1 MRTTRQERTA
11 LGVAALLLAMGAVVQ
26 RRGTEAPPAEWSAAA
41 AEGGGEADRLLE
53 RAGKAAER
61 EARASTP
68 LMAGERLDPNTA
80 SATELERLP
89 RVGPGVAR
97 RIVEW
102 RASHGPFRT
111 LADLDSVPGVGA
123 ALLREAAPH
132 LALPAAP
139 VRAAS
144 ARPGLA
150 LSSSAPSPAAAGPL
164 DLNAATAEE
173 LERLPGIGP
182 ALARRIVERRA
193 SAGRF
198 RSPAELESVPGIGAK
213 TLARI
218 APLVR
223 ASP

>member
-26 RRGTEAPPAEWSAAA
+26 RRGAEAPPAEWSAAA

-61 EARASTP
+61 ESRASTP
-68 LMAGERLDPNTA
+68 LAAGERLDPNTA

-102 RASHGPFRT
+102 RTSHGPFRT

-132 LALPAAP
+132 LALAAAP
-139 VRAAS
+139 VR
-144 ARPGLA
+144 
-150 LSSSAPSPAAAGPL
+150 LSSSASRAPSSPSPAPSAPL